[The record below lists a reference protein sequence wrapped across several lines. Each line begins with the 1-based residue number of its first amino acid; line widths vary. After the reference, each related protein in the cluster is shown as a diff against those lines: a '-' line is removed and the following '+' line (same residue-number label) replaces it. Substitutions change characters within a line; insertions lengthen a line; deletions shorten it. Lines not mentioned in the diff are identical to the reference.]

1 MKISI
6 SENNQVLLEFK
17 KSDFVSAKVEKS
29 SNLIDDILVIEL
41 KDKIEYVQFDDTA
54 QAANHGKF
62 LNNLK

>member
-54 QAANHGKF
+54 QAAIHERF